1 MAQGTSQ
8 GTQRT
13 RRLPTVAIV
22 GAGRVGSAIGLA
34 LRRSGYPITAAWSR
48 SRAGRQRVQNLLDAP
63 VLEPLDAAAA
73 GEVVFVT
80 VPDDAI
86 VDMAERISAGLR
98 RGALVLHTSG
108 GTSIEA
114 LAAARD
120 AGARIGSLHPLQ
132 TIPDAERGADALI
145 GSAVAVTAD
154 GSHTAAIMRLARA
167 WGGRPFPLADDAK
180 AIYHAAA
187 VFASNYVVSSV
198 WAATTLFRSIG
209 IRNGAEL
216 LAPLVQA
223 SVSNVLGRGGP
234 KAITGP
240 VVRGDADVVKRHVK
254 ALREMDPTGRAVT
267 DAYRYFARM
276 TAALANVDPKAIEKA
291 TA

>member
-1 MAQGTSQ
+1 VDLA
-8 GTQRT
+8 
-13 RRLPTVAIV
+13 VV
-22 GAGRVGSAIGLA
+22 GAGRVGTALA
-34 LRRSGYPITAAWSR
+34 VLWR
-48 SRAGRQRVQNLLDAP
+48 RAGHRILAVSGGAATAERAAEHLPGIP
-63 VLEPLDAAAA
+63 VL
-73 GEVVFVT
+73 GN
-80 VPDDAI
+80 
-86 VDMAERISAGLR
+86 VD
-98 RGALVLHTSG
+98 
-108 GTSIEA
+108 
-114 LAAARD
+114 AARD
-120 AGARIGSLHPLQ
+120 AGVVLIATPDGAIAGVCEELARAGAVGPGVAVAHASGAIGLDALAPARSAGASALALHPLQ
-132 TIPDAERGADALI
+132 TCPTVEAAIERIPGAAF
-145 GSAVAVTAD
+145 AVTSATD
-154 GSHTAAIMRLARA
+154 EGFALGERLALEA
-167 WGGRPFPLADDAK
+167 GGRPFRLADEAK
-180 AIYHAAA
+180 PLYHAAA